1 MSDIN
6 TWTLI
11 ISLLS
16 ALFACI
22 SVIVTLFI
30 YRQSRSDTS
39 YLDVDKQYC
48 ELLQIGLSDPDLR
61 DYARTSQFYRL
72 GAADTF
78 RKKYN
83 IYAYMCWNLVETIY
97 DKQRDSKG
105 RFRLSETWI
114 PVMFEEN
121 RLHYTWFKHNLRL
134 FRPKFQKFVTAELND
149 IDIIEGT
156 VTDLKEIYAR
166 FMNDFQPSELK
177 DLEHLE
183 MLMGK
188 KKYKLLL
195 ARHKIFG
202 EIVGY
207 ALVFELDSQK
217 ALWLDYMAID
227 PKFQASGYG
236 TLLFNRIAE
245 SKHEGIVGM
254 YMELEY
260 PDSADEAVKA
270 DQQRRIKFYE
280 RLGAKKLGFNY
291 KLPTKKGGFPMMLYF
306 RPTPNVKMLPKEQ
319 IQETVAAVYDYI
331 HTDIP
336 DREAMLA
343 SFSGDI
349 QDAYFK

>member
-1 MSDIN
+1 MTDVN
-6 TWTLI
+6 TWSLM
-11 ISLLS
+11 ISLFS
-16 ALFACI
+16 ALFACV

-48 ELLQIGLSDPDLR
+48 ELLQIGLNDPDLR
-61 DYARTSQFYRL
+61 DYSRTSQFYKL
-72 GAADTF
+72 AAADPF

-105 RFRLSETWI
+105 RFKLSETWV

-121 RLHYTWFKHNLRL
+121 RLHYTWFKHNLWL
-134 FRPKFQKFVTAELND
+134 FRPQFQKFVTAELND

-156 VTDLKEIYAR
+156 AADLKEIYAR

-177 DLEHLE
+177 DLGHLE
-183 MLMGK
+183 MLMSK

-195 ARHKIFG
+195 ARHKIFK
-202 EIVGY
+202 EVVGY
-207 ALVFELDSQK
+207 ALVFEIDSQK

-227 PKFQASGYG
+227 PKFQDSGYG
-236 TLLFNRIAE
+236 TLLVNRIAE
-245 SKHEGIVGM
+245 IKHEGIVGM

-260 PDSADEAVKA
+260 PASSDEALKA
-270 DQQRRIKFYE
+270 DQLRRIKFYE
-280 RLGAKKLGFNY
+280 RLGAKRLDFNY
-291 KLPTKKGGFPMMLYF
+291 QLPTQEGGFPMMLYF
-306 RPTPNVKMLPKEQ
+306 RPSPNVKMLPKEQ
-319 IQETVAAVYDYI
+319 IHGAVAAVYDYI

-336 DREAMLA
+336 GRKALLA
-343 SFSGDI
+343 SFAGGI